1 MSAAGTEPVVR
12 EAIGVSAG
20 IAIGT
25 AFVIEQRVSHVPRY
39 DLPADR
45 IEHEL
50 TRLDA
55 AVVSVRR
62 QLAGIEQV
70 ADRELGHDVAQIID
84 AQRLMLD
91 GTGLVDP
98 IRDRIRKLGQ
108 NVEWAVKTVGDDLS
122 ERLARIADPYLRE
135 RHNDL
140 GDLTARLLRTL
151 SGETGLR
158 FEDLD
163 DPPVLFAYDLSPS
176 ETALLNRDR
185 VLGFVTDVG
194 GRTSHTAIMARSLQI
209 PAVVGAH
216 DTSEWVRT
224 GDKVIVDG
232 SHGAIVVHPDAEL
245 LGEYRDKQKRMRR
258 RDKALLRDRDLPAI
272 SPDGIQI
279 RLAANIESADEVKT
293 ALRFGAAGVGLFRSE
308 FLYLRSPDQPPDED
322 AHYAEYRAVIEAMSP
337 EPVTIRTLDLG
348 GEKELPGPEGAIQAD
363 SNLLGVRGIRQSLV
377 KPEPFEAQLRGLQRA
392 SVHGAL
398 RIVFPLVTD
407 LDEVQQ
413 AKAALQRA
421 REAVVAAGHAVA
433 NRIPVGVML
442 EVPAAAL
449 IVDHLAEEVDFFS
462 IGTNDLIQ
470 YLLAVDR
477 NNDGVSHLYEP
488 LHPAVLRLLEQIVV
502 RAHDRGVSVSLCGEA
517 ASDPLTAL
525 VFLGYG
531 LDELSMTPS
540 SVPVIKNLI
549 RNVPAS
555 DARQVLAH
563 VMELRTAQ
571 EVEEF
576 ALEQLMAH
584 LPDGHGE

>member
-1 MSAAGTEPVVR
+1 MEPIVR
-12 EAIGVSAG
+12 QAIGVSAG
-20 IAIGT
+20 IAVGT
-25 AFVIEQRVSHVPRY
+25 AFVIERRVSHVPRY
-39 DLPADR
+39 ELTEDR
-45 IEHEL
+45 IEHDL
-50 TRLDA
+50 LRLDA
-55 AVVSVRR
+55 AVASVRQ
-62 QLAGIEQV
+62 QLTAIEEV

-91 GTGLVDP
+91 GTGLVEP

-108 NVEWAVKTVGDDLS
+108 NVEWAVKAVGDDLS
-122 ERLARIADPYLRE
+122 ERFARIADPYLRE
-135 RHNDL
+135 RRNDL
-140 GDLTARLLRTL
+140 GDLTTRLLRTL
-151 SGETGLR
+151 SGEEGLR
-158 FEDLD
+158 REDLGD
-163 DPPVLFAYDLSPS
+163 SPVLFAYDLSPS

-224 GDKVIVDG
+224 GDQVIVDG
-232 SHGAIVVHPDAEL
+232 SDGAVVVHPDSEL
-245 LGEYRDKQKRMRR
+245 LSQYRAKQEANRR
-258 RDKALLRDRDLPAI
+258 RDEALLRDRELPAV
-272 SPDGIQI
+272 SPDGAMV
-279 RLAANIESADEVKT
+279 RLTANIESAEEAET
-293 ALRFGAAGVGLFRSE
+293 AKRFGAAGVGLFRSE
-308 FLYLRSPDQPPDED
+308 FLYLRSLDRPPDEETL
-322 AHYAEYRAVIEAMSP
+322 YQEYRAVLDAMSP

-348 GEKELPGPEGAIQAD
+348 GEKERSGAEGAIQAD
-363 SNLLGVRGIRQSLV
+363 RNLLGVRGIRLSLE
-377 KPEPFEAQLRGLQRA
+377 KPAMFEAQLRGLQRA
-392 SVHGAL
+392 SVHGDL

-407 LDEVQQ
+407 LDEVLQ
-413 AKAALQRA
+413 AKAALLRA
-421 REAVVAAGHAVA
+421 REAVVADGHAVA
-433 NRIPVGVML
+433 EHIPVGVML

-477 NNDGVSHLYEP
+477 NNDGVAHLYEP

-502 RAHDRGVSVSLCGEA
+502 KAHERGIPVSLCGEA

-531 LDELSMTPS
+531 IDELSMTPS
-540 SVPVIKNLI
+540 SVPVIKQLI
-549 RNVPAS
+549 RRVPAE
-555 DARQVLAH
+555 DARQLLAH

-576 ALEQLMAH
+576 ALERLVAH
-584 LPDGHGE
+584 FPDGH